1 MQVLELI
8 FGYFGGWCFPYISL
22 TVFFF
27 GTVTTF
33 GEEET
38 PVRKAFPPWKPQGL
52 DGIPP
57 ERAVY
62 PLTFHD
68 ARSGWRE
75 GRGQGR
81 ILDQAEKNSSNGS
94 DGVDP
99 APEVFFPMTNPGQTV
114 FLKIRIS

>member
-1 MQVLELI
+1 VQVLKLI
-8 FGYFGGWCFPYISL
+8 FGYFGGGVFPLHKPYGL
-22 TVFFF
+22 
-27 GTVTTF
+27 
-33 GEEET
+33 
-38 PVRKAFPPWKPQGL
+38 RKGSFTFPPRHEGL

-75 GRGQGR
+75 GRGQPGPSG
-81 ILDQAEKNSSNGS
+81 KNRKNGS

-99 APEVFFPMTNPGQTV
+99 PPENFQKMTGLDTPF
-114 FLKIRIS
+114 FLKMYLLI